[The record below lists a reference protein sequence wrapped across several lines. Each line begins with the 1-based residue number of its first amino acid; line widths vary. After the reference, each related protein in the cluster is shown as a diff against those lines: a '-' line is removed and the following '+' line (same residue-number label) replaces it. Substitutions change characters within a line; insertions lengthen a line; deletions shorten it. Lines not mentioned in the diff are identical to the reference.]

1 MNIILSHCS
10 NPFAVPAPCRTPA
23 DSALRKKRRFTLIE
37 LLVVIAIIAI
47 LASML
52 LPALNHARESAK
64 QGNCISNLRQYGQ
77 CWNMYANDYNGMMPP
92 GQMGSNNGLPWLV
105 DGREYGNLFAA
116 RLLYLLKYIGSPKTV
131 LCPAAVGIATT
142 LSPEAT
148 TDFNST
154 QWYAY
159 GYSTRWGGWSGG
171 YRLSSAKFQHASSA
185 LRANYGPYSPSG
197 AIIFADAGRKNSQ
210 GIQPY
215 SFMTEIYYDTST
227 ISRGRVYFAHGQS
240 AGVLFADG
248 HSEMLKRGD
257 FRPHAFLAGL
267 LKDGTMVNL

>member
-1 MNIILSHCS
+1 M
-10 NPFAVPAPCRTPA
+10 
-23 DSALRKKRRFTLIE
+23 
-37 LLVVIAIIAI
+37 
-47 LASML
+47 
-52 LPALNHARESAK
+52 
-64 QGNCISNLRQYGQ
+64 
-77 CWNMYANDYNGMMPP
+77 
-92 GQMGSNNGLPWLV
+92 
-105 DGREYGNLFAA
+105 
-116 RLLYLLKYIGSPKTV
+116 

>member
-10 NPFAVPAPCRTPA
+10 NSFAVPAPCRTPA

-159 GYSTRWGGWSGG
+159 GYSTRWGG
-171 YRLSSAKFQHASSA
+171 
-185 LRANYGPYSPSG
+185 
-197 AIIFADAGRKNSQ
+197 
-210 GIQPY
+210 
-215 SFMTEIYYDTST
+215 
-227 ISRGRVYFAHGQS
+227 
-240 AGVLFADG
+240 
-248 HSEMLKRGD
+248 
-257 FRPHAFLAGL
+257 
-267 LKDGTMVNL
+267 